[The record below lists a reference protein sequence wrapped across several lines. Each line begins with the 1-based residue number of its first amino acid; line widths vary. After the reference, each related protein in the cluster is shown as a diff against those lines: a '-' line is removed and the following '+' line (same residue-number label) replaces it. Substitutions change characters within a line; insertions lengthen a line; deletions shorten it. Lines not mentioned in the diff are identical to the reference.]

1 MLHRY
6 HNYTPKIHP
15 SVFIAPGAHII
26 GDVEIG
32 EGCSVW
38 FNTVIRGDVNTIR
51 IGSGTNIQDGCIL
64 HVTNKTHP
72 LVIGNDVTIGHGA
85 VVHGATLADCCLIG
99 MGARVLDGSLVGSRS
114 LIAAGSVVLEGFE
127 VPPGVLAAGVPAKVR
142 RPLSQEEQ
150 DRIAQSSRN
159 YREYTKNYRQ

>member
-1 MLHRY
+1 MVHRY
-6 HNYTPKIHP
+6 KDFTPKIHP

-38 FNTVIRGDVNTIR
+38 FNTVVRGDVNSIR

-72 LVIGNDVTIGHGA
+72 LTIGSDVTIGHGA

-99 MGARVLDGSLVGSRS
+99 MGARVLDGSHVGTRS
-114 LIAAGSVVLEGFE
+114 LVAAGSVVLEGFE
-127 VPPGVLAAGVPAKVR
+127 VPPGMLVAGVPARVR
-142 RPLSQEEQ
+142 RPLTEEEQ
-150 DRIAQSSRN
+150 DRIYQSSQN
-159 YREYTKNYRQ
+159 YRDYTKNYRQ